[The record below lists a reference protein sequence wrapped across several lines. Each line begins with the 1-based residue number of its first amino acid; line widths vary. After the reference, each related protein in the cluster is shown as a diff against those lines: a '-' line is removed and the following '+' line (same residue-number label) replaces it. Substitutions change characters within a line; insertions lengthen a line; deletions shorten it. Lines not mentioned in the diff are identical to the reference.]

1 MTKNKMMRCSVNRD
15 PQSSLESIYE
25 QRDGLVR
32 IEYHEIELTW
42 ILSILSDIDGSV
54 RHRLIAASKNEAILL
69 YTRWLY
75 ANRKVII

>member
-1 MTKNKMMRCSVNRD
+1 MRNNMIRSRSGLNT
-15 PQSSLESIYE
+15 QGNLELIYE
-25 QRDGLVR
+25 QRGGLVR

-75 ANRKVII
+75 ANRRVAI

>member
-1 MTKNKMMRCSVNRD
+1 MRNNMIRSRSGFNT
-15 PQSSLESIYE
+15 QGNLELIYE
-25 QRDGLVR
+25 QKDGLVR
-32 IEYHEIELTW
+32 IEYHEMELTW

-75 ANRKVII
+75 ANRRAAI